1 VNSFFQVLAA
11 KLGDR
16 WITFLLVPG
25 AAFVAA
31 VWAGAELGQ
40 AHAVDWQLLTQH
52 ASAATATFAR
62 HPATAQAVLVVVTML
77 AVAAVGLTV
86 QALAG
91 VTRTIW
97 LGQWPGPFTGIR
109 RCGVNRRL
117 SRWNK
122 RLADRRKLEANYP
135 RHSRTKEQQL
145 QIDLA
150 ARQLNRLSLAVP
162 GRPTWMGDRVQGVE
176 RVALD
181 RYGLDLTFAWPRL
194 WLVLPETS
202 RAEITAAHAEFAAA
216 VVTGTWAWPYLLLGI
231 AWWPAL
237 VVTAVVG
244 VTGWARARSAI
255 GELAALAESTL
266 DLHGRDLA
274 ITLGVA
280 EQDTVGPL
288 SVAEGQKIT
297 ALVRKGR

>member
-1 VNSFFQVLAA
+1 
-11 KLGDR
+11 
-16 WITFLLVPG
+16 
-25 AAFVAA
+25 
-31 VWAGAELGQ
+31 
-40 AHAVDWQLLTQH
+40 VDWQLLTQH
-52 ASAATATFAR
+52 ASAATAVFAR
-62 HPATAQAVLVVVTML
+62 HPAAAQAVLAVVTML
-77 AVAAVGLTV
+77 AVAGVGLAV
-86 QALAG
+86 QALTG

-97 LGQWPGPFTGIR
+97 LGQWPGPFAGIR
-109 RCGVNRRL
+109 RWGVYRRL

-122 RLADRRKLEANYP
+122 RLEDRRKLEDNYP
-135 RHSRTKEQQL
+135 RHYRTKEQQL
-145 QIDLA
+145 QIDLS

-194 WLVLPETS
+194 WLVLPEAS

-237 VVTAVVG
+237 VVAAVVS

-266 DLHGRDLA
+266 DLHGRELA